1 MIQYKVD
8 FKGIPWE
15 SPIAG
20 MRQKIHKAGSR
31 QLRLVEYAKELTP
44 HWCEKGHMGYVLQG
58 AIEIQFENE
67 VRIYSSGDGISI
79 PHGQEHI
86 HMARVLSDTVTVIFV
101 EDV

>member
-1 MIQYKVD
+1 
-8 FKGIPWE
+8 
-15 SPIAG
+15 
-20 MRQKIHKAGSR
+20 
-31 QLRLVEYAKELTP
+31 
-44 HWCEKGHMGYVLQG
+44 MGYVLQG